1 MMTTRAFDPHLA
13 SSATDRICDP
23 VPGRGQQ
30 GFPSMSGDRP
40 IRDDAG
46 FGGDDVLT
54 AQVPGGL

>member
-1 MMTTRAFDPHLA
+1 MMTTRACDPYRA
-13 SSATDRICDP
+13 PSATDRICDP

-40 IRDDAG
+40 VREDAG
-46 FGGDDVLT
+46 FEGDVLT